1 MIKGDEEK
9 AIKSFNI
16 PVETLKKISEDTE
29 HNIFLTDSELTA
41 VNFDKVVEKY
51 CKDNHIFKYPMS
63 NDALY
68 LFDEKWYFIEFKN
81 GEIVD
86 VNKGKNTTVS
96 EIREKIQS
104 SLNLLF
110 SIADS
115 AIFRRCF
122 PFFQGNVAYTVNNMS
137 YILVYNDLK
146 NRKPTSADRDSW
158 IQQVNR
164 GEYDSELE
172 YLERNYIN
180 LLDQKKQK
188 SYEKLNESGREKA
201 KHYVVNTISNS
212 TFLSL
217 ISDIRSKMN
226 QQDNDEAFDDFADMI
241 FQEAQLPI
249 MRFGLDKYKD
259 SIFSE
264 VYTYTGDYKSE
275 NGEYEHGE
283 FYNFF
288 IKKFKA
294 LEGK

>member
-1 MIKGDEEK
+1 
-9 AIKSFNI
+9 
-16 PVETLKKISEDTE
+16 
-29 HNIFLTDSELTA
+29 
-41 VNFDKVVEKY
+41 
-51 CKDNHIFKYPMS
+51 MS

-68 LFDEKWYFIEFKN
+68 LFNEKWYFIEFKN

-86 VNKGKNTTVS
+86 VNKEENATVS
-96 EIREKIQS
+96 DIREKIQS

-110 SIADS
+110 SVADS
-115 AIFRRCF
+115 AMFKKCF

-158 IQQVNR
+158 IKQVNG
-164 GEYDSELE
+164 GEFDSELE
-172 YLERNYIN
+172 YLQNNYTK

-188 SYEKLNESGREKA
+188 SYEKLKESGKQKA
-201 KHYVVNTISNS
+201 KHYLINTVSNN

-217 ISDIRSKMN
+217 ISDIRCKMN
-226 QQDNDEAFDDFADMI
+226 QQNNDEAFDDFADMI
-241 FQEAQLPI
+241 FQEARLPI

-264 VYTYTGDYKSE
+264 VHTYTGDYKNE
-275 NGEYEHGE
+275 NGEYKHGE
-283 FYNFF
+283 FYEFF
-288 IKKFKA
+288 VKKFKE